1 MPVEPKTEEPTREM
15 LSHAIRGEI
24 PELGAAVKAAGT
36 DVYLVSVVLCIIAAG
51 YLAIDVSA
59 RWPTDADVREI
70 ARHTATTTTH
80 FELSQQ
86 DVYEYISRAA
96 LGGELIDDVFP
107 EVEAAFLLPVLI
119 TGRLLVAFCPK
130 DKEWWEY
137 LDTIWNAVNAAEVTD
152 LSVLP
157 ALMLRF
163 QRPREA
169 EKHKH
174 KPPSP

>member
-1 MPVEPKTEEPTREM
+1 MPVEPKTEEPTRKM
-15 LSHAIRGEI
+15 LGHAIRGEI
-24 PELGAAVKAAGT
+24 PELGETITAAG
-36 DVYLVSVVLCIIAAG
+36 DDAFRVSIALCILAAG

-70 ARHTATTTTH
+70 ARHSAATSSEY
-80 FELSQQ
+80 ELSQQ
-86 DVYEYISRAA
+86 EVYEYISRAA
-96 LGGELIDDVFP
+96 LGGELITDVFL
-107 EVEAAFLLPVLI
+107 EAEAAFLLPVLI
-119 TGRLLVAFCPK
+119 TGQLLVAFCPK

-137 LDTIWNAVNAAEVTD
+137 LDAIWNAINAAEATD